1 MPSPLRAIFKGKRP
15 SQMSKD
21 IEKAMI
27 QATKDNAETLA
38 REAKARAHV
47 ITGQTRDSIQVKM
60 QGPYHGQVIAG
71 FGAPF
76 EEERGGDH
84 AFASQAVEAVK
95 PIARRNGEIALQEAI
110 NG

>member
-1 MPSPLRAIFKGKRP
+1 MPSPLRLLFKGKRP

-21 IEKAMI
+21 IEQAMI
-27 QATKDNAETLA
+27 QATEDNANTLA
-38 REAKARAHV
+38 REAKARVHV
-47 ITGQTRDSIQVKM
+47 ITGRTRESIKVRM
-60 QGPYHGQVIAG
+60 QGPYKGQVLADY
-71 FGAPF
+71 GAPF

-95 PIARRNGEIALQEAI
+95 PICRRNGEIALGEAI